1 MARAA
6 PPTLDQLGP
15 WELASRAGGFLA
27 GVFNLMNSSDF
38 TEQDRIMIRKAE
50 QLGVDAE
57 NLPQSV
63 SRMPGLLR
71 VLTKL
76 RAHGATSV
84 ADGMEAARVKMEP
97 EQMAMWDSAIQE
109 MEDMAQGELTT
120 AEEGKI
126 QFIGEQLTR
135 FFGGAQATGAEGMA
149 RRGVRDPR
157 GLTTMQTSIG
167 QAGETASKNL
177 GRALDESL
185 DKRRQ
190 MLPQVVQA
198 RAQRQSAGFAQ
209 NFQMAD
215 YINKFN
221 QWSAGMKD
229 MMKRYSQDKLTD
241 ADKYN
246 IDQARRVNE
255 QNVRG
260 KYEAER
266 TDDAN
271 RVNEGLQR
279 FKGKATALGI
289 EGRSRTNLTNIDAK
303 TEAGQQRGIR
313 GIGEGLPAFARMFT
327 GRGEE
332 ETEYEYPDTFVGRE
346 RRTT

>member
-1 MARAA
+1 MAESA

-57 NLPQSV
+57 NLPQSI

-135 FFGGAQATGAEGMA
+135 FFGGAQATAAEGMA

-157 GLTTMQTSIG
+157 GQTTMSASIN
-167 QAGETASKNL
+167 QAGETASKNY
-177 GRALDESL
+177 GRAVEESL
-185 DKRRQ
+185 DKRTKL
-190 MLPQVVQA
+190 MPAVVAA
-198 RAQRQSAGFAQ
+198 RGQRQGAGFAQ

-229 MMKRYSQDKLTD
+229 MMTRFSQDKQTD

-246 IDQARRVNE
+246 IDQARRVLE
-255 QNVRG
+255 QNVKG

-271 RVNEGLQR
+271 RVNEGVQR

-289 EGRSRTNLTNIDAK
+289 EGRARTHLTDIEAK
-303 TEAGQQRGIR
+303 TEAGNQRGIR
-313 GIGEGLPAFARMFT
+313 AIGEGIPGFVRALGGGGGDDDDR
-327 GRGEE
+327 
-332 ETEYEYPDTFVGRE
+332 TEYERNYLYPGQ
-346 RRTT
+346 